1 MSSLLS
7 ALNPEQL
14 EAVTLPHQS
23 ALVLAGA
30 GSGKTRVLTT
40 RIAYLIQD
48 GQVSPH
54 GILAV
59 TFTNKAAKEM
69 LTRIS
74 AMLPINTGGM
84 WIGTFHGLC
93 NRLLRAHYRDAGL
106 PQAFQILDSGD
117 QLAIIKRI
125 LKAMGADDEKFP
137 PRQVQWF
144 INNSKE
150 EGLRASQVE
159 AHDDF
164 THKMAE
170 FYLAY
175 EQQCNKEGVVDFAE
189 LLLRSHELLTR
200 NEIVREHY
208 RSRFRHILVDEF
220 QDTSRLQYRWLK
232 LLSGERTAV
241 FVVGDDDQSIY
252 AFRGANI
259 GNMKEFER
267 DFRIPQIIKL
277 EQNYRSHGNI
287 LNAANTLIRNN
298 GGRLGKNL
306 WTAEGQGEPIRVYN
320 APTDIDEAAF
330 ILDEV
335 KSLRAEGVMLSQ
347 IALLYRSNAQSRVL
361 EHALFNAALPY
372 RVYGGMRFF
381 ERQEIKHALAYLRLI
396 VNPDDDNAL
405 LRVVNFPTRGIG
417 LRSLEQLQDDALE
430 QGASLWAVMLK
441 KCRAGATS
449 GQDLTDP
456 ASATVRRMA
465 DFRKGGKAGKGVE
478 GFIGLVESMREVRE
492 QLSLPEIVEHVL
504 EHSGLRAH
512 YRSEREG
519 AERLEN
525 LDELINAA
533 TNFVHEAED
542 DSLLLFLT
550 HASLEAGEHQAAGG
564 QDALQLM
571 TVHSAKG
578 LEFHS
583 VFLSGLEEGLFP
595 HDNSRNETGGMEEE
609 RRLMYVAL
617 TRARRRLYLSFA
629 QSRML
634 HGQIRYNIP
643 SRFLQEI
650 PDSLLK
656 WLQPLQKAAI
666 GNHTTTS
673 SSFSL
678 GQGMRNQ
685 ESIARE
691 SAAARWRVGQNVVHA
706 KFGTGVIIS
715 CEGTGADARVEVKFG
730 RAGTKWLLLEYAKL
744 APA

>member
-1 MSSLLS
+1 
-7 ALNPEQL
+7 
-14 EAVTLPHQS
+14 
-23 ALVLAGA
+23 
-30 GSGKTRVLTT
+30 
-40 RIAYLIQD
+40 
-48 GQVSPH
+48 
-54 GILAV
+54 
-59 TFTNKAAKEM
+59 M

-74 AMLPINTGGM
+74 AMLPINTAGM

-93 NRLLRAHYRDAGL
+93 NRLLRAHHRDAGL
-106 PQAFQILDSGD
+106 PQAFQILDSAD

-125 LKAMGADDEKFP
+125 LKSLGADDEKFP

-144 INNSKE
+144 INNAKE

-170 FYLAY
+170 FYLSY

-189 LLLRSHELLTR
+189 LLLRSYELLTR

-208 RSRFRHILVDEF
+208 RGRFRHVLVDEF

-232 LLSGERTAV
+232 LLAGERTAV

-267 DFRIPQIIKL
+267 DFRIPKIIKL

-287 LNAANTLIRNN
+287 LSAANTLISKN

-335 KSLRAEGVMLSQ
+335 KSLRAEGVALSQ

-361 EHALFNAALPY
+361 EHALFNASLSY

-381 ERQEIKHALAYLRLI
+381 ERQEIKHALAYLRL
-396 VNPDDDNAL
+396 VANPDDDNAL

-417 LRSLEQLQDDALE
+417 LRSLEQLQDDALQ
-430 QGASLWAVMLK
+430 QGASIWKAMLK
-441 KCRAGATS
+441 KCGAAAAS
-449 GQDLTDP
+449 VQDWAFETDMD
-456 ASATVRRMA
+456 RRT
-465 DFRKGGKAGKGVE
+465 GKARKGVE
-478 GFIGLVESMREVRE
+478 GFVALVESLRQVRE

-525 LDELINAA
+525 LNELINAA
-533 TNFVHEAED
+533 TSFVHESED
-542 DSLLLFLT
+542 DSLLLFLS
-550 HASLEAGEHQAAGG
+550 HASLEAGEHQAVGG

-595 HDNSRNETGGMEEE
+595 HDNSRNETGGLEEE

-634 HGQIRYNIP
+634 HGQTRYNIP

-650 PDSLLK
+650 PDGLLR
-656 WLQPLQKAAI
+656 WLQPLQKAAS
-666 GNHTTTS
+666 GHRASAS
-673 SSFSL
+673 SGFSPRPS
-678 GQGMRNQ
+678 MRIQ
-685 ESIARE
+685 ESGPRD

-706 KFGTGVIIS
+706 KFGAGVILN
-715 CEGTGADARVEVKFG
+715 CEGSGADARVEVKFG
-730 RAGTKWLLLEYAKL
+730 RAGSKWLLLEYAKL

>member
-40 RIAYLIQD
+40 RIAYLIQA

-74 AMLPINTGGM
+74 AMLPINTSGM
-84 WIGTFHGLC
+84 WVGTFHGLC
-93 NRLLRAHYRDAGL
+93 NRLLRAHHRDAGL
-106 PQAFQILDSGD
+106 PQAFQILDSAD

-125 LKAMGADDEKFP
+125 LKGLGADEEKFP

-144 INNSKE
+144 INNAKE

-164 THKMAE
+164 SRKMAE
-170 FYLAY
+170 FYLSY

-189 LLLRSHELLTR
+189 LLLRSYELLTR

-208 RSRFRHILVDEF
+208 RGRFHHVLVDEF
-220 QDTSRLQYRWLK
+220 QDTSRLQYKWLK
-232 LLSGERTAV
+232 LLAGERTAI

-252 AFRGANI
+252 AFRGANL

-267 DFRIPQIIKL
+267 DFRIPKIIKL

-320 APTDIDEAAF
+320 APADIDEAAF

-335 KSLRAEGVMLSQ
+335 KSLRAEGVALSQ

-361 EHALFNAALPY
+361 EHALFNASLPY

-396 VNPDDDNAL
+396 ANPDDDNAL

-417 LRSLEQLQDDALE
+417 LRSLEQLQADAVQ
-430 QGASLWAVMLK
+430 QGTSIWKAMLK
-441 KCRAGATS
+441 KCGAGVAS
-449 GQDLTDP
+449 VQGP
-456 ASATVRRMA
+456 ALETGLDRRT
-465 DFRKGGKAGKGVE
+465 GKARKGVE
-478 GFIGLVESMREVRE
+478 GFVALVESLREVRE

-525 LDELINAA
+525 LNELINAA
-533 TNFVHEAED
+533 TSFVHESED
-542 DSLLLFLT
+542 DSLLLFLS
-550 HASLEAGEHQAAGG
+550 HASLEAGEHQAIGG

-595 HDNSRNETGGMEEE
+595 HDNSRNEAGGLEEE

-634 HGQIRYNIP
+634 HGQTRYNIP

-650 PDSLLK
+650 PESLLK

-666 GNHTTTS
+666 SHRASASGG
-673 SSFSL
+673 FSP
-678 GQGMRNQ
+678 GQSMGIQ
-685 ESIARE
+685 EPGPRDST
-691 SAAARWRVGQNVVHA
+691 AARWRVGQNVVHA
-706 KFGTGVIIS
+706 KFGVGVIVN
-715 CEGTGADARVEVKFG
+715 CEGSGADARVEVKFG
-730 RAGTKWLLLEYAKL
+730 RAGSKWLLLEYAKL
-744 APA
+744 TPA